1 MRSWFSLIG
10 SAACPRPAVLASK
23 AIPALGRHIANPMQP
38 LTTRPSRYVPFKEG
52 ATEVAPPRERLRYW
66 ESYNAS
72 ELVGLR
78 CSTLASEGLN
88 ARQRNF
94 DLGGLRIGD
103 IVGNE
108 HVIERTMPIVRRHP
122 KDSLFACLLLE
133 GEAFFY
139 QSGKCTL
146 VHRGDL
152 IVYSTDKP
160 YLYGF
165 TQPMRQLMI
174 DIKAEELFESDG
186 GNSPPSSLLRIDG
199 NLRAGQL
206 FTLPLRDRI
215 LEFMANPL
223 AEVAASVNEEIRAR
237 MRVLLRPST
246 HNTRE
251 HDVNAL
257 RLLRAERFIAEHLAD
272 AELDAEAVAN
282 HMAMSLRNLNR
293 VFDGHDCSVT
303 QWIWQERLALAHR
316 QLADE
321 GCSSRS
327 IGDIALGCGFSTQAH
342 FAREFKQRY
351 GITPTQHRQARVLA
365 GGFDESPPSRGP
377 ALLARTAP

>member
-1 MRSWFSLIG
+1 MPS
-10 SAACPRPAVLASK
+10 
-23 AIPALGRHIANPMQP
+23 
-38 LTTRPSRYVPFKEG
+38 LTTGQGRYVPFKEG
-52 ATEVAPPRERLRYW
+52 ATELAPARERLRYW
-66 ESYNAS
+66 ESYTAS

-78 CSTLASEGLN
+78 CSTFAPEGLN

-94 DLGGLRIGD
+94 DLGALRLAD

-139 QSGKCTL
+139 QSGRCTL

-152 IVYSTDKP
+152 IIYSTDKP

-174 DIKAEELFESDG
+174 DVKADALFESSG
-186 GNSPPSSLLRIDG
+186 GIALPSSLLKIDG
-199 NLRAGQL
+199 NLRAGQML
-206 FTLPLRDRI
+206 MQPLRDRI
-215 LEFMANPL
+215 LGFMESPL
-223 AEVAASVNEEIRAR
+223 ADVATSLNEEIRAR
-237 MRVLLRPST
+237 LRVLLQPSAHET
-246 HNTRE
+246 PRS
-251 HDVNAL
+251 HDVNTL

-272 AELDAEAVAN
+272 GELDAEAVAN

-293 VFDGHDCSVT
+293 VFTEHDCSVT

-316 QLADE
+316 QLADTAHA
-321 GCSSRS
+321 SKS

-351 GITPTQHRQARVLA
+351 GITPTQHRA
-365 GGFDESPPSRGP
+365 GVS
-377 ALLARTAP
+377 L